1 MVKSSGVEKGELF
14 VGVQIRQL
22 VLPFPLEAPLCVPLR
37 LSPFG
42 SVALSHSSRCWYLI
56 LVQVVRCKLGCV
68 HAPFASLPAGYT

>member
-37 LSPFG
+37 FRPSGSGALSP
-42 SVALSHSSRCWYLI
+42 SSRCWDRI
-56 LVQVVRCKLGCV
+56 LGQGVRGKLGCV